1 MKIQSVLY
9 FLICSIIIASCSSNN
24 SQKQEPA
31 ETNSQPAP
39 KSEPFTFNDFEIAL
53 VKEQLFFHI
62 RKEALDVDEFT
73 FFRTE
78 SISVEGFSFEYQAS
92 IADMGMLYEIVQNH
106 RPNGVQVVLAS
117 MRTSDLSNDQI
128 GQEISIKG
136 TIQVME
142 ELDSDLEKRPTKLKV
157 KLTSVF
163 SSTRYEQE
171 LYGYGEMQKIEDSS
185 DFDSELII
193 VLNEPRIYSKSNM
206 YLKARIHRLTEADL
220 QDYTKDELA
229 YLRNEIFARHGHL
242 FKTPKMIQYFSP
254 QDWYAPFFDDATPFL
269 NETEK
274 YNAEFIKSL
283 ES

>member
-9 FLICSIIIASCSSNN
+9 FLICSIVIASCSSDN
-24 SQKQEPA
+24 SKKQEPT
-31 ETNSQPAP
+31 EVTSQPAP
-39 KSEPFTFNDFEIAL
+39 KSEPYTFADSELAL

-62 RKEALDVDEFT
+62 RKEALNVDEFT

-78 SISVEGFSFEYQAS
+78 SISVEEFSFEYQAS

-117 MRTSDLSNDQI
+117 MTSDLSNDQI

-142 ELDSDLEKRPTKLKV
+142 ELDSDLEKRPTKIKV

-171 LYGYGEMQKIEDSS
+171 MYGYGEMQKIEDSS

-206 YLKARIHRLTEADL
+206 YLKARIHKLTEADL
-220 QDYTKDELA
+220 KDFTKDELA

-242 FKTPKMIQYFSP
+242 FKTSKMIQYFSP